1 MAMTGGTARLVA
13 QGTPP
18 RWPGPISLY
27 VYYKES
33 TQSIANNTTVL
44 SLGMY
49 VTTPSGWD
57 IGSWEDWN
65 GSYIGTATS
74 GANCKTFNGDI
85 PNFQGTRW
93 LVENQNI
100 TVTHEKDGSK
110 TVTIYW
116 HWGVNSGW
124 SGVMNNPSGS
134 FSVKLTT
141 IPKASPIRATDAN
154 IESTSIITIDA
165 ASASFTS
172 TVAYKADG
180 QSDWTTIWTKQKHVS
195 YGWTVPKSLYDLI
208 PNAKKIGIS
217 LRCQTYNGSS
227 LVGTEYANITAHADE
242 SKCAP
247 TGSATGEDVNSASIA
262 LTGDAS
268 IIVKGISNFRV
279 RTTATAKNGATIS
292 SIIVKCGSVAMD
304 GADVTFAGAESN
316 SVKAVITDSRGFST
330 EFVFVSYVL
339 VNYIAPT
346 ITPTIS
352 RDTPTGN
359 AVTVSVKG
367 NFFNGKFGPAN
378 SAAAVVNTL
387 QVRVRY
393 KTAGSASYG
402 SYADATITKGANAY
416 SATLQLT
423 GLDYR
428 TAYEFQISVADAVY
442 SRSASGIP
450 LSKGIP
456 VFDWG
461 ENDFAFNVPVSI
473 NGYTLTIGNTEITE
487 DQLKKLL
494 ALI

>member
-18 RWPGPISLY
+18 RWPGPVSLY

-33 TQSIANNTTVL
+33 SQSIANNTTVL

-93 LVENQNI
+93 LVENQNF

-134 FSVKLTT
+134 FSVKLTM

-165 ASASFTS
+165 ASANFTS

-195 YGWTVPKSLYDLI
+195 YGWTVPKSLYNLI

-227 LVGTEYANITAHADE
+227 LVGTEYADITAHADE
-242 SKCAP
+242 GKCAP
-247 TGSATGEDVNSASIA
+247 TATVTGEDVNSASIA
-262 LTGDAS
+262 LTGNS
-268 IIVKGISNFRV
+268 WNIIKGISDLRV

-292 SIIVKCGSVAMD
+292 SIRAKCGSVEKL
-304 GADVTFAGAESN
+304 GVDVTFIGAESN
-316 SVKAVITDSRGFST
+316 IVSVTVTDSRGFSAN
-330 EFVFVSYVL
+330 VGIAPGSL
-339 VNYIAPT
+339 INYIIPT

-367 NFFNGKFGPAN
+367 NFFNGLFGTAG
-378 SAAAVVNTL
+378 AVANTL
-387 QVRVRY
+387 RVRVRY

-402 SYADATITKGANAY
+402 SWADATITKGTNTY
-416 SATLQLT
+416 SATLRLT
-423 GLDYR
+423 GLDYK
-428 TAYEFQISVADAVY
+428 TAYEFGIILDDAVL
-442 SRSASGIP
+442 SRSVSGIP
-450 LSKGIP
+450 LSKGVP

-473 NGYTLTIGNTEITE
+473 NGGTLTIGETTITE
-487 DQLKKLL
+487 AQLKSIL
-494 ALI
+494 ALIT